1 MASIDRSRCQT
12 QLQELSTHLDDYC
25 KFPLS
30 TTDYCLATLESLSF
44 STVLPTAAHALN
56 SDTTRV
62 FDFLI
67 ADPALFCTP
76 NKRATN
82 FFEFFLSWPPSR
94 QLHEILLNEMKKNGK
109 DTSYV
114 RGYFSLCCPL
124 DQMSYITPLLI
135 HLAFQKPHHPFT
147 LTQPVPC
154 FSNCWGGGGR

>member
-56 SDTTRV
+56 PDTTRV

-76 NKRATN
+76 NKRAPN

-94 QLHEILLNEMKKNGK
+94 QLHEIMLNEMKKNGK

-114 RGYFSLCCPL
+114 RGYFSLC
-124 DQMSYITPLLI
+124 
-135 HLAFQKPHHPFT
+135 
-147 LTQPVPC
+147 
-154 FSNCWGGGGR
+154 